1 MQVNMKRSA
10 MKKGSNR
17 GFVIQIVLGMAIG
30 TMFGCAS
37 GRTNLVDNGTVIIE
51 SAQSM
56 QAFVTSVSVY
66 RDDEKLVISGRVKQ
80 RYHTV
85 TADRGHVD
93 IALINPDGTTI
104 RTVSVGY
111 RSLLA
116 RRTCAS
122 SLFRVCLPVTLPQGA
137 TVRVVHHSTPN
148 LC

>member
-1 MQVNMKRSA
+1 

-17 GFVIQIVLGMAIG
+17 GFVIQIVLGMAIV

-51 SAQSM
+51 GAQSM

-66 RDDEKLVISGRVKQ
+66 RDDEELVISGRVKQ
-80 RYHTV
+80 RHKTV

-93 IALINPDGTTI
+93 ITLIKPDGTTI
-104 RTVSVGY
+104 GPVSVGY
-111 RSLLA
+111 PTLLA
-116 RRTCAS
+116 RRTGAS
-122 SLFRVCLPVTLPQGA
+122 AFFRVRLHVILPQGA
-137 TVRVVHHSTPN
+137 RVRVVHHSAPK